1 MLCLSARVS
10 NRWTFAQEIEMKH
23 TCHAWTVRLLGF
35 LRSVGPYAAI
45 ELVLP
50 GGSVIALVLWLYRHR
65 TNHGHTHAS

>member
-1 MLCLSARVS
+1 
-10 NRWTFAQEIEMKH
+10 MKH